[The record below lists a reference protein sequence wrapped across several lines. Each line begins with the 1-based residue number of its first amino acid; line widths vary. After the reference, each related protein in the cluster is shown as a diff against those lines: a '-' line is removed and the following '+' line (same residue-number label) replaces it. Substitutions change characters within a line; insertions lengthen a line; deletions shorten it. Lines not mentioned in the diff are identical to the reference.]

1 MCCGTT
7 SLVVVSGH
15 NQKGFLESDDRMM
28 KYNTGAKN
36 RLKNGGFVDG
46 VSEQEL

>member
-1 MCCGTT
+1 MCCGTA

-28 KYNTGAKN
+28 KYNTGAKS
-36 RLKNGGFVDG
+36 RLKNGGFLDG
-46 VSEQEL
+46 F